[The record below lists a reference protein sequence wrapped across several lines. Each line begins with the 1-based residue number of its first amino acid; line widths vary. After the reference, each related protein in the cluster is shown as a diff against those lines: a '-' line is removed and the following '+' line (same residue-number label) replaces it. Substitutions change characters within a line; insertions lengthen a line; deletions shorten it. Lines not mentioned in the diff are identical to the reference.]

1 MTCLSLLRPSAKTR
15 CVAVA
20 TLAALVCLVTPTPAR
35 AQFGLLGSGIVFDP
49 SNFARNVLHYARR
62 LEQMNLQRQQLQQQL
77 TAMRKLRA
85 PNWRQINATLT
96 QMDALMQQGQALA
109 YSLRAIDAEFQR
121 TFPGVRAF
129 GNYPAEQQTQAVRT
143 LATLRGVLNAANRA
157 ARDFPTSVA
166 RLDAMKRQLGSI
178 QGHEEALEL
187 NGTVGVYSA
196 EELTL
201 LRQAVQALTNVQ
213 AVYYADQVNGQAQ
226 EVATVRER
234 LTAMSAPGRRY
245 APISLRV
252 TP

>member
-1 MTCLSLLRPSAKTR
+1 MGRPSVFPASAKPR
-15 CVAVA
+15 
-20 TLAALVCLVTPTPAR
+20 ALVTSALVALGLALTAAPAR
-35 AQFGLLGSGIVFDP
+35 AQFGLFGSGIVFDP

-62 LEQMNLQRQQLQQQL
+62 LEQMHMQRQQLQQQL
-77 TAMRKLRA
+77 AAMRKLRA
-85 PNWRQINATLT
+85 PNWRQIAATLT

-129 GNYPAEQQTQAVRT
+129 RNYPAEQRTQAVRT
-143 LATLRGVLNAANRA
+143 LATLRGALNAANRA

-187 NGTVGVYSA
+187 NGTIGVYAA

-213 AVYYADQVNGQAQ
+213 AVYYADQVNAQAQ
-226 EVATVRER
+226 EAATLRER
-234 LTAMSAPGRRY
+234 LAAMSAPGPRY
-245 APISLRV
+245 PPISLRV

>member
-1 MTCLSLLRPSAKTR
+1 MKRHWLFQPSSKAR
-15 CVAVA
+15 L
-20 TLAALVCLVTPTPAR
+20 LAASAIVAFALTLSPAP
-35 AQFGLLGSGIVFDP
+35 AQGQFGLFGSGIVFDP
-49 SNFARNVLHYARR
+49 SNFARNVLHYKRR
-62 LEQMNLQRQQLQQQL
+62 LDQMNLQRQQLQQQVA
-77 TAMRKLRA
+77 AMRKLRA

-121 TFPGVRAF
+121 TFPGAKVFR
-129 GNYPAEQQTQAVRT
+129 NYPTEQQTQAVRT
-143 LATLRGVLNAANRA
+143 LATLRGALNAANRA

-187 NGTVGVYSA
+187 NGTIGMYSA

-201 LRQAVQALTNVQ
+201 LRQAVSALTNVQ
-213 AVYYADQVNGQAQ
+213 AVYYADQVNAQAQ
-226 EVATVRER
+226 EAATVRAR
-234 LTAMSAPGRRY
+234 LAAMSAPGPRY

>member
-1 MTCLSLLRPSAKTR
+1 MTGHSLYRLLGKTR
-15 CVAVA
+15 V
-20 TLAALVCLVTPTPAR
+20 LAAGALALLGCLLTPTKAR
-35 AQFGLLGSGIVFDP
+35 AQFGLIGGGIVFDP

-77 TAMRKLRA
+77 TALRKLRA

-129 GNYPAEQQTQAVRT
+129 RNYPTEQQTQAVRT
-143 LATLRGVLNAANRA
+143 LATLRGALNAANRA

-187 NGTVGVYSA
+187 NGTIGMYSA

-201 LRQAVQALTNVQ
+201 LRQAVSALTNVQ
-213 AVYYADQVNGQAQ
+213 AVYYADQVNAQAQ
-226 EVATVRER
+226 EAATVRER
-234 LTAMSAPGRRY
+234 LAAMSAPGPRY